1 MASEVATSA
10 VNYNDVKQ
18 KALNSKMIRTI
29 RPASNGTNFTM
40 GGTIN
45 LESES
50 NTPMYLDAHSSYIK
64 LKITNG
70 AVANADGDNDLILDG
85 DANSIINRF
94 LIQTAGQTIC
104 DVLDYNLLV
113 RTLKSFS
120 VGQNYNNNIGREL
133 MGAASA
139 NLPFQG
145 QTIVPGASISVCLPL
160 TAIPIAMTQPMR
172 YIYCGAR
179 SPFQFKITLANVA
192 EAFFSTAAV
201 ANTAVTITNVEFV
214 GNYVQLSPDAQA
226 QVNAMVG
233 GKYNVLC
240 SEFST
245 YSTTLA
251 ANVTALSFPLGI
263 SRSSLDRIIV
273 VHRDSAIIANNKF
286 SLSTRATANI
296 QSSRLSVAGQSYPQR
311 RLEIETSSNG
321 KYVQFL
327 AELLVS
333 NHDLPNQDHLS
344 SLFSE
349 TGTNLYELYNG
360 TGANDAAQVGTF
372 VYGIELES
380 MAYNSEKVFS
390 GVNVIGQSVFLEN
403 TYSGVN
409 IACIVHVFCQSTILL
424 SLDMNGAGVY
434 SVSV

>member
-10 VNYNDVKQ
+10 VNYNDIKQ

-29 RPASNGTNFTM
+29 RPASNGTSFTM
-40 GGTIN
+40 GQTIN

-64 LKITNG
+64 LTINNG
-70 AVANADGDNDLILDG
+70 HAAAIKLDG

-139 NLPFQG
+139 TLPFQG
-145 QTIVPGASISVCLPL
+145 QTITNGESLTVCLPL
-160 TAIPIAMTQPMR
+160 TAIPLAMTQPMR

-179 SPFQFKITLANVA
+179 SPFQFKITLDNADN
-192 EAFFSTAAV
+192 AFFAA
-201 ANTAVTITNVEFV
+201 AAITNTNITITNVEFV

-251 ANVTALSFPLGI
+251 AGVSALSFPLGV

-273 VHRDSAIIANNKF
+273 VHRYSSFVNNNAVY
-286 SLSTRATANI
+286 SLSARSTGTI
-296 QSSRLSVAGQSYPQR
+296 TSSRLNIAGVSYPQR
-311 RLEIETSSNG
+311 RLEKEASTKG
-321 KYVQFL
+321 AYVQFL

-344 SLFSE
+344 SLFNE
-349 TGTNLYELYNG
+349 TAGNLYELSNG
-360 TGANDAAQVGTF
+360 DGTETADQVGTF

-403 TYSGVN
+403 NYTATPAALTVN
-409 IACIVHVFCQSTILL
+409 VFCQSTILL